1 MLVSQTETEGCYRLI
16 LDVKDYAGNIL
27 TRTFD
32 VAVVPN
38 LDLKTTLTKTSKDPV
53 YANHLDTHN
62 FTVEIKDKW
71 KNSIHDKKFVNLQ
84 YKGEDIKLS
93 NQDKTALTLE
103 YNENTP
109 SNE

>member
-1 MLVSQTETEGCYRLI
+1 MKLRI
-16 LDVKDYAGNIL
+16 NDWAGNYSIYK
-27 TRTFD
+27 FKIHI
-32 VAVVPN
+32 VPN
-38 LDLKTTLTKTSKDPV
+38 LNISAVLAHDSKDSV

-62 FTVEIKDKW
+62 FAVEIKDIY

-103 YNENTP
+103 YNEDTP